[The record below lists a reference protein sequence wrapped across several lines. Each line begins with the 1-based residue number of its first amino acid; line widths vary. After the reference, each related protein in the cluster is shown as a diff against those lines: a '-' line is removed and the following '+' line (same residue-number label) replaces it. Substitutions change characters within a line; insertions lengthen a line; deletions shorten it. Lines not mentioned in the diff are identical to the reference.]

1 MSDVPTF
8 VSGDPNP
15 PGAFPTAPQ
24 VIGKYEIREEVG
36 RGGMGVVYRAW
47 DPALKR
53 DVAIKVL
60 PGLTAIASS
69 VLARFYREAE
79 AIARLTHPNIVTIYD
94 LGHHHAVPYLVME
107 FVAGHSLAELLD
119 HPPSCNFE
127 IRLAVLSD
135 VCDALHYAHSC
146 GVIHRDLKPANIRVT
161 PARRAKLLDFGL
173 ALLVDGST
181 TSPLLMGTPAYMAP
195 EVLSGLTAD
204 HRSDLFSL
212 GATAYE
218 WLSGRRAFT
227 GSTIATIQRNVLTET
242 PPSLARLVPE
252 IGPELARAITRMLE
266 KAPAAR
272 PASAAEVGREVETA
286 RQRLRD
292 RNAVAHLDP
301 TFAPRAV
308 ALTSIALIAVAAIGA
323 LRLWPGTPTSADP
336 PKMIARPD
344 ITLPAPRSREPPA
357 QLAASLRRPTP
368 HVDPQAESGPVSPP
382 APAVVPEPAEVEPAV
397 DVLPIGTDLIVRLRE
412 PVPADTRSAGRQFAG
427 ELVEPLASN
436 GREVAAAGTPVT
448 TLVNAVLPLD
458 GPSQFA
464 DLTLIDIGLPSSRR
478 TLRTTVVRV
487 AAGTPARQQ
496 SSAFP
501 VGDRLRF
508 RLAAPLRLHELTQSR
523 TKE

>member
-8 VSGDPNP
+8 VAGDPFP
-15 PGAFPTAPQ
+15 PGAFPATPRA
-24 VIGKYEIREEVG
+24 IGKYAIREEVG

-47 DPALKR
+47 DPGLKR

-60 PGLTAIASS
+60 PGLTAIASN

-94 LGHHHAVPYLVME
+94 LGHHDEVPYLVME
-107 FVAGHSLAELLD
+107 FVAGHSLAELLE
-119 HPPSCNFE
+119 HQPSCGLE
-127 IRLAVLSD
+127 VRLAVLSD
-135 VCDALHYAHSC
+135 VCEALHYAHSC

-181 TSPLLMGTPAYMAP
+181 TSPLLIGTPAYMAP
-195 EVLSGLTAD
+195 EVLSGQTAD

-227 GSTIATIQRNVLTET
+227 GSTVATIQRNVLNET
-242 PPSLARLVPE
+242 PSPLARLVPE
-252 IGPELARAITRMLE
+252 IAPELARVITRMLD
-266 KAPAAR
+266 KSPAAR
-272 PASAAEVGREVETA
+272 PGSAADVGREVEVA

-292 RNAVAHLDP
+292 QNAVAPVGP
-301 TFAPRAV
+301 TFVPRAL
-308 ALTSIALIAVAAIGA
+308 ALTLIALILGGVIGA
-323 LRLWPGTPTSADP
+323 LSLWPVTPTPADTP
-336 PKMIARPD
+336 RVIARPD
-344 ITLPAPRSREPPA
+344 IALPAPRERQAPA
-357 QLAASLRRPTP
+357 QPAAPLQRPTP
-368 HVDPQAESGPVSPP
+368 QANPRTESPGVLLT
-382 APAVVPEPAEVEPAV
+382 APAVLEPPNVAPAA
-397 DVLPIGTDLIVRLRE
+397 DALPIGTDLIVRLRE
-412 PVPADTRSAGRQFAG
+412 PVPADTRSAGRQFVG
-427 ELVEPLASN
+427 ELVEALARN

-448 TLVNAVLPLD
+448 TLVNAVLPRD
-458 GPSQFA
+458 GPPQFA
-464 DLTLIDIGLPSSRR
+464 DLTLINLGSPSSRF
-478 TLRTTVVRV
+478 TVRTTVVRI
-487 AAGTPARQQ
+487 AAGTAARHQ

-508 RLAAPLRLHELTQSR
+508 RLAEPLRLHEFTQST